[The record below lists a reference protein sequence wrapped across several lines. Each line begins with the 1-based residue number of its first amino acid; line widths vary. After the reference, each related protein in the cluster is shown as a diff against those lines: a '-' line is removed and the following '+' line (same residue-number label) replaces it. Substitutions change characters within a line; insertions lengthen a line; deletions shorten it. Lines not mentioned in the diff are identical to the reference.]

1 MEATTTTT
9 STTTHHVIS
18 IVNGGEESVGQNN
31 NSNKEKSRVVKLLSL
46 VPIAS
51 CCCYVNLDTRKTIHS
66 IKVGVSLVLVSLFY
80 LLNPLF
86 DQVGENAMW
95 AIMTVVVTFEF
106 YPGATL
112 GKGINRG
119 LGTILGGAMGVL
131 TAIFAQTIGGI
142 ANSIIIAI
150 LIFVSGSVATYFRLV
165 PSIKKRYDYGVM
177 IFILTFNL
185 VAVSGVRVEDPVWEI
200 ARQRLLTIVMGFI
213 VCVCVNIF
221 VFPLWASDELHHSLV
236 TIFFNLANTIQGC
249 LLEQEEDAKFVTE
262 KEKEKESSS
271 AVNNKFSLCN
281 SVLDSKSKHELLAN
295 FAKWEP
301 WHGKFGF
308 SYPWEK
314 YLKIGQVLRELA
326 AFLLTVGNCL
336 QASKQV
342 GIYKRYMCKS
352 SLAMAL
358 LKESHSIQL
367 ESWEAIGSK
376 VSWAL
381 RELGDSIKEMRKLD
395 DDSNS
400 ISTKLKAAKAE
411 LSLVISMSKV
421 SSLDNEEVLAIASF
435 VLLLSQVLDKVDQLV
450 KEVDELGH
458 LAAFPTH

>member
-336 QASKQV
+336 QASKQ
-342 GIYKRYMCKS
+342 
-352 SLAMAL
+352 AMAL

>member
-9 STTTHHVIS
+9 TPHHVIA
-18 IVNGGEESVGQNN
+18 IVNNNNGVEESNNNYDNVAHHENQN
-31 NSNKEKSRVVKLLSL
+31 NSNNNNNKEDSSSRVVKLLSSSL
-46 VPIAS
+46 VPITR
-51 CCCYVNLDTRKTIHS
+51 CCCYLNKNLDTRKTIHS

-119 LGTILGGAMGVL
+119 LGTTLGGALGCL
-131 TAIFAQTIGGI
+131 TAFFAQNIGGT

-150 LIFVSGSVATYFRLV
+150 LIFVSGSIATYFRLV

-185 VAVSGVRVEDPVWEI
+185 VAVSGVRADDPVWEI
-200 ARQRLLTIVMGFI
+200 ARQRLLTIAMGFI
-213 VCVCVNIF
+213 VCVCVSLF
-221 VFPLWASDELHHSLV
+221 VFPLWASDELHRSIFTTFFHVANSIQPCFHLDDQHSK
-236 TIFFNLANTIQGC
+236 FEESGFN
-249 LLEQEEDAKFVTE
+249 D
-262 KEKEKESSS
+262 
-271 AVNNKFSLCN
+271 NNFALCN
-281 SVLDSKSKHELLAN
+281 SVLNSKSKEELLAN

-314 YLKIGQVLRELA
+314 YLKIGDVLREVA
-326 AFLLTVGNCL
+326 ASIITVGRCL
-336 QASKQV
+336 QSSKQ
-342 GIYKRYMCKS
+342 
-352 SLAMAL
+352 AMASL
-358 LKESHSIQL
+358 RESDSIEL

-376 VSWAL
+376 ISWAL
-381 RELGDSIKEMRKLD
+381 QELGESMKEMRKLD
-395 DDSNS
+395 HDDSNS

-421 SSLDNEEVLAIASF
+421 SSLDNGEVLAIASF
-435 VLLLSQVLDKVDQLV
+435 VLLLTQVLDKVDQLV
-450 KEVDELGH
+450 KLVDELGH
-458 LAAFPTH
+458 HARFRTP